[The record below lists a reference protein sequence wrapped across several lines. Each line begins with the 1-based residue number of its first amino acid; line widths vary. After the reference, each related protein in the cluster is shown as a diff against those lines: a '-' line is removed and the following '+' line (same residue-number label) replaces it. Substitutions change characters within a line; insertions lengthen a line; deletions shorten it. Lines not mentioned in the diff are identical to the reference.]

1 MTVNTEKGQDFKQ
14 NQWFSNTL
22 PGLLVSQI
30 KVKQQLNENG
40 FIIIIVIIIIIIIG
54 SIRT

>member
-1 MTVNTEKGQDFKQ
+1 MIINTEKGQDFKQ

-22 PGLLVSQI
+22 PGLLVSKIQ
-30 KVKQQLNENG
+30 VKQQLNENG
-40 FIIIIVIIIIIIIG
+40 CIIIVIIIVVVG